1 MPKPIGRIAALHR
14 YPVKSMAGE
23 EVASVHVTRGGVLG
37 DRSYAL
43 IDQSTG
49 LVVSAKRPRKW
60 AGILDYAA
68 SFVEPPRVD
77 LPVPPVQITLPNGT
91 TCSSTE
97 SEDLDERLSHVLEND
112 VCLVSAVPEGATFE
126 YHWPDIDGLE
136 YQGRTYRDEITEHE
150 MPSGTFFD
158 STTLLILTSA
168 SLEHLNGLAASSR
181 FVSERFR
188 PNIVIETMEGASG
201 FVENEWVGETLG
213 IGDELRVIIEK
224 PCIRCVMVNLAQGD
238 LPSDPQIL
246 KSVFEHNDGNLGVKG
261 TVARVGEVRVGDAV
275 WVD

>member
-1 MPKPIGRIAALHR
+1 MSKPIGRIAALHR

-23 EVASVHVTRGGVLG
+23 EAASVHVTRGGVLG

-49 LVVSAKRPRKW
+49 RVASAKRPRKW

-77 LPVPPVQITLPNGT
+77 LPIPPVQITLPDGT

-97 SEDLDERLSHVLEND
+97 SEDLDKRLSHALEND
-112 VCLVSAVPEGATFE
+112 VRLVSAVPEGATFE

-150 MPSGTFFD
+150 MPPGTFFD
-158 STTLLILTSA
+158 SATLLILTSA
-168 SLEHLNGLAASSR
+168 SLEHLGGLAAPSR
-181 FVSERFR
+181 FASERFR
-188 PNIVIETMEGASG
+188 PNIVIETMEGESG
-201 FVENEWVGETLG
+201 FVENEWVGQTLG
-213 IGDELRVIIEK
+213 IGDELRVIIAK

-246 KSVFEHNDGNLGVKG
+246 KSVFEHNDGCLGVKG
-261 TVARVGEVRVGDAV
+261 TVARVGEVQVGDAV

>member
-23 EVASVHVTRGGVLG
+23 EVASIHVTRGGVLG

-77 LPVPPVQITLPNGT
+77 LPIPPVQITLPNGT

-97 SEDLDERLSHVLEND
+97 SEDLDERLSHALEN
-112 VCLVSAVPEGATFE
+112 
-126 YHWPDIDGLE
+126 
-136 YQGRTYRDEITEHE
+136 GRHLSITGQTSMGSNIRGVHTG
-150 MPSGTFFD
+150 MRSPSMKCHRARF
-158 STTLLILTSA
+158 LTVQLS
-168 SLEHLNGLAASSR
+168 
-181 FVSERFR
+181 
-188 PNIVIETMEGASG
+188 
-201 FVENEWVGETLG
+201 
-213 IGDELRVIIEK
+213 
-224 PCIRCVMVNLAQGD
+224 
-238 LPSDPQIL
+238 
-246 KSVFEHNDGNLGVKG
+246 
-261 TVARVGEVRVGDAV
+261 
-275 WVD
+275 